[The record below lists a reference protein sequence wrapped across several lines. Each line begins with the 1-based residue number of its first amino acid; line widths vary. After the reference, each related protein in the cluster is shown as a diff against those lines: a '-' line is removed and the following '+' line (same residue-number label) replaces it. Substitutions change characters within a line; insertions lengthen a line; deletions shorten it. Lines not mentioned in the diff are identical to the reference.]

1 MEQHKSHEE
10 YIVEQKAHV
19 VNIASQ
25 MLDGKIGIIEGARLL
40 RRLQYEVIDQYLDS
54 DFLIFTVIESETD
67 GLPIGSEREHWATS
81 ALIEKDK
88 QVKHAEALYRE
99 QALISCKV
107 LIERFKAA

>member
-1 MEQHKSHEE
+1 MGQHKSHEE
-10 YIVEQKAHV
+10 YVVEQKAYV

-25 MLDGKIGIIEGARLL
+25 MLDGKIDIIEGARLIWRFQSEL
-40 RRLQYEVIDQYLDS
+40 TDQHLDS
-54 DFLIFTVIESETD
+54 DFLIFIVIAAETD
-67 GLPIGSEREHWATS
+67 GLPVGSEREHWATS